1 MVYKILNNFFLKI
14 WYDKNLIFTFISF
27 LFLPLSIIYYI
38 IFNIKK
44 AFQLPHKF
52 DVPIICIG
60 NLVVGGSGKTTVAL
74 NIIKMMPNKKIVVL
88 LKGYKGRLKGT
99 IKVNY
104 NEHSIH
110 DVGDEA
116 LLYSSKVTTY
126 ICSDRKDAL
135 KDIIKNENPDLIIL
149 DDGLQDNTIYKT
161 KNIITIN
168 GRRGFGNNLLLP
180 AGPLRERI
188 TPVLIKDY
196 IFLII
201 GDDNT
206 KITSDYKNNF
216 FRADIYSELDGNNRS
231 IVAFSGIGDNDN
243 FFETL
248 EKYRFK
254 IIKKFSYPDHYNFN
268 KTEIDNIIDIASKN
282 NNEIFTTSKD
292 WVRLNDVQKKIIR
305 QFPIELDIKNKKKFM
320 EKLL

>member
-1 MVYKILNNFFLKI
+1 MIYKILNIFFLKI

-27 LFLPLSIIYYI
+27 LFLPLSIVYYI
-38 IFNIKK
+38 VFNIKK
-44 AFQLPHKF
+44 TFQLPHQF
-52 DVPIICIG
+52 EVPIICIG
-60 NLVVGGSGKTTVAL
+60 NLVVGGSGKTTVVL
-74 NIIKMMPNKKIVVL
+74 NIIKMIPNKKIVVL
-88 LKGYKGRLKGT
+88 LKGYKGKLKGT

-104 NEHSIH
+104 NEHSFH
-110 DVGDEA
+110 DTGDEA
-116 LLYSSKVTTY
+116 LLYSNKVTTY

-135 KDIIKNENPDLIIL
+135 RDIIKKENPDLIIL
-149 DDGLQDNTIYKT
+149 DDGFQDNTIHKT

-188 TPVLIKDY
+188 APVLIKDY

-206 KITSDYKNNF
+206 KITSKYKNNF
-216 FRADIYSELDGNNRS
+216 FRAELYSELDGNNQS
-231 IVAFSGIGDNDN
+231 IVAFSGIADNEN

-254 IIKKFSYPDHYNFN
+254 VIKKFSYPDHYNFSN
-268 KTEIDNIIDIASKN
+268 AEIDNIIDIASKN

-292 WVRLNDVQKKIIR
+292 WVRLRDDQKKLIK
-305 QFPIELDIKNKKKFM
+305 QFPIELDIKNKKQFM
-320 EKLL
+320 KKLL